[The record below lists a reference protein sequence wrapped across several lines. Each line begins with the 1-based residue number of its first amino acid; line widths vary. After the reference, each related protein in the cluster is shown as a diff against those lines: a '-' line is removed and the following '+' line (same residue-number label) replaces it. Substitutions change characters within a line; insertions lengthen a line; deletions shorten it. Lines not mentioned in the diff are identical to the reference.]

1 MASSFLF
8 LVAGSATSCFMPTNP
23 FVPKVGFSGCLV
35 EHPRGPKVGV
45 GVHTRG
51 PVILVWVPHLV
62 VEVGSYRRWRRGNR
76 AGRFSTFAL
85 LLGTDLLPIILV
97 WRNTVWQRYLARLR
111 QQLIVHVRVL
121 WYVHVLWHSRLNL
134 AGSISLFPRAASF
147 LALLGSSGCFPAA
160 VPLFPGSSWALR
172 LIPSSGRIWLRVK
185 PFSDRG
191 LFGRRSVNF
200 VLYFLSSTW
209 QCEEV
214 VRLSLYR
221 CLGVGVHGRQL
232 QQRVVFFTVFRCVSH
247 LSQHATRLEQ
257 VLVLSRVGLR
267 LPV

>member
-1 MASSFLF
+1 MF
-8 LVAGSATSCFMPTNP
+8 LVAGSATLCFMPTNP
-23 FVPKVGFSGCLV
+23 FVPKVGVSGCLV

-62 VEVGSYRRWRRGNR
+62 VKVGPYRWWRRGNR
-76 AGRFSTFAL
+76 AGRFSPIAL
-85 LLGTDLLPIILV
+85 IPGADLLPIILV
-97 WRNTVWQRYLARLR
+97 RRNAVWQRYLACLR

-172 LIPSSGRIWLRVK
+172 LIPSSSCIWLRV
-185 PFSDRG
+185 
-191 LFGRRSVNF
+191 
-200 VLYFLSSTW
+200 
-209 QCEEV
+209 
-214 VRLSLYR
+214 
-221 CLGVGVHGRQL
+221 
-232 QQRVVFFTVFRCVSH
+232 
-247 LSQHATRLEQ
+247 
-257 VLVLSRVGLR
+257 
-267 LPV
+267 

>member
-23 FVPKVGFSGCLV
+23 FVPEVGVSGCLV
-35 EHPRGPKVGV
+35 EHPRGSEVGV

-51 PVILVWVPHLV
+51 PVVLVFVPHRV
-62 VEVGSYRRWRRGNR
+62 VEVGPYRRWRRGDW

-85 LLGTDLLPIILV
+85 LLGADLLPIILV
-97 WRNTVWQRYLARLR
+97 RRNTIWQRYLARLR

-160 VPLFPGSSWALR
+160 VPLIPGSSWALR
-172 LIPSSGRIWLRVK
+172 LIPSSDRIWLRIK
-185 PFSDRG
+185 PFSDCG
-191 LFGRRSVNF
+191 LFRRRPVNF
-200 VLYFLSSTW
+200 VLHFLSSTW
-209 QCEEV
+209 QCKEV

-221 CLGVGVHGRQL
+221 GLGVGVHGRQL
-232 QQRVVFFTVFRCVSH
+232 QQRVVFFAVFGCVSH
-247 LSQHATRLEQ
+247 ISHVTRLEQ
-257 VLVLSRVGLR
+257 VLVLPRVCLR

>member
-1 MASSFLF
+1 ML
-8 LVAGSATSCFMPTNP
+8 TNP
-23 FVPKVGFSGCLV
+23 FVPKVSVCGCLV
-35 EHPRGPKVGV
+35 ERPRGPKVGA

-62 VEVGSYRRWRRGNR
+62 VEVSSYRWWRRGNR

-160 VPLFPGSSWALR
+160 VPLIPGSSWALR
-172 LIPSSGRIWLRVK
+172 LIPSSDRIWLRIK
-185 PFSDRG
+185 PFSDCG
-191 LFGRRSVNF
+191 LFRRRPVNF
-200 VLYFLSSTW
+200 VLHFLSSTW
-209 QCEEV
+209 QCKEV

-221 CLGVGVHGRQL
+221 GLGVGVHGGQL
-232 QQRVVFFTVFRCVSH
+232 QQRVVFFAVFGCVSH
-247 LSQHATRLEQ
+247 ISHVTRLEQ
-257 VLVLSRVGLR
+257 VLVLPRVCLR